1 MNTPLVSLVEA
12 GISYGQLDA
21 LKSMTMSL
29 NEGEVLGLFGHNGA
43 GKTTMMKLILGVISP
58 TSGKVEVM
66 GMAPDSKEAW
76 HSRRKVGYL
85 PENVSFYDQLTGLEV
100 LTYFTKL
107 KGFTNKGAKKQAM
120 DLLEQVGI
128 TYAMKRQV
136 KTYSKGMRQRLGL
149 AQAFI
154 GEPKLLLL
162 DEPTVGLDPIATR
175 DFYKTVDQLKSNGS
189 SIILCSHVLPGVEQH
204 IDRAM
209 ILSTGKLLAMGTLS
223 ELRKQAALPVVI
235 KPISFKEGGLNS
247 LMAQDEKL
255 NAYLSNTCQHTLM
268 VPEQDKLTVLKQ
280 LLSLEGLDDIHV
292 ESANLEQVY
301 QHFLSMHELEKH
313 EVDKYALTY
322 QRTAQ
327 QIKGGLD

>member
-12 GISYGQLDA
+12 GKTYGELAA
-21 LKSMTMSL
+21 LSSMTMSL

-43 GKTTMMKLILGVISP
+43 GKTTMMKLILGVLSP
-58 TSGKVEVM
+58 SYGKVEVM

-76 HSRRKVGYL
+76 HCRSKVGYL
-85 PENVSFYDQLTGLEV
+85 PENVSFYEQLTGLEV
-100 LTYFTKL
+100 LTYFIKL
-107 KGFTNKGAKKQAM
+107 KGFTNKDSKKQAL

-209 ILSTGKLLAMGTLS
+209 ILSSGKLLAMGTLN
-223 ELRKQAALPVVI
+223 ELRQQAALPVVM
-235 KPISFKEGGLNS
+235 KATSLKEGGLNGAV
-247 LMAQDEKL
+247 AQDSQLKGFL
-255 NAYLSNTCQHTLM
+255 TDACPDTLM
-268 VPEQDKLTVLKQ
+268 VPEHEKLSVLKQ
-280 LLSLEGLDDIHV
+280 LLSLDELDDIHV

-301 QHFLSMHELEKH
+301 QHFLSLHENKHELSNSRG
-313 EVDKYALTY
+313 
-322 QRTAQ
+322 QS
-327 QIKGGLD
+327 

>member
-1 MNTPLVSLVEA
+1 MNTPLVSLVET
-12 GISYGQLDA
+12 SKTYGKLAA
-21 LKSMTMSL
+21 LSSMTMSL

-58 TSGKVEVM
+58 SSGNVEVM

-76 HSRRKVGYL
+76 HCRTKVGYL
-85 PENVSFYDQLTGLEV
+85 PENVSFYEQLTGLEV

-107 KGFTNKGAKKQAM
+107 KGFSSGKAKKKAI

-128 TYAMKRQV
+128 TYAMRRQV

-209 ILSTGKLLAMGTLS
+209 ILSSGKLLAMGSLG
-223 ELRKQAALPVVI
+223 ELRQQAALPVII
-235 KPISFKEGGLNS
+235 KPLFSKKEGLDAVV
-247 LMAQDEKL
+247 AQDSKL
-255 NAYLSNTCQHTLM
+255 KSFLTNSCNNTLM
-268 VPEQDKLTVLKQ
+268 VPEHEKLSVLKQ
-280 LLSLEGLDDIHV
+280 LLNLNELDDIHV

-301 QHFLSMHELEKH
+301 QHFLFLH
-313 EVDKYALTY
+313 DKKNE
-322 QRTAQ
+322 Q
-327 QIKGGLD
+327 QVGKGEQS

>member
-12 GISYGQLDA
+12 GKTYGQLDA
-21 LKSMTMSL
+21 LSAMTMSL

-58 TSGKVEVM
+58 NSGKVEVM

-76 HSRRKVGYL
+76 HCRSKVGYL
-85 PENVSFYDQLTGLEV
+85 PENVSFYEQLTGLEV
-100 LTYFTKL
+100 LTYFVKL
-107 KGFTNKGAKKQAM
+107 KGFSNKDAKKQAI

-189 SIILCSHVLPGVEQH
+189 SVILCSHVLPGVEQH

-209 ILSTGKLLAMGTLS
+209 ILSSGKLLAMGTLS
-223 ELRKQAALPVVI
+223 ELRQQAALPVII
-235 KPISFKEGGLNS
+235 KPISFKKGGLNGAV
-247 LMAQDEKL
+247 AQNTKLNRFITDACPDILQVPEHEKL
-255 NAYLSNTCQHTLM
+255 S
-268 VPEQDKLTVLKQ
+268 VLKQ
-280 LLSLEGLDDIHV
+280 LLNLDDLDDIHV

-301 QHFLSMHELEKH
+301 QHFLLEHEQ
-313 EVDKYALTY
+313 TN
-322 QRTAQ
+322 
-327 QIKGGLD
+327 KGQG

>member
-1 MNTPLVSLVEA
+1 GKN
-12 GISYGQLDA
+12 YGDLTA
-21 LKSMTMSL
+21 LHSMTMSL

-58 TSGKVEVM
+58 TVGSVKVM
-66 GMAPDSKEAW
+66 GVAPDSKEAW
-76 HSRRKVGYL
+76 HCRTKIGYL
-85 PENVSFYDQLTGLEV
+85 PENVSFYEQLTGLEV

-107 KGFTNKGAKKQAM
+107 KGFSRGAAKKQAIE
-120 DLLEQVGI
+120 LLEQVGV
-128 TYAMKRQV
+128 THAMNRQV

-189 SIILCSHVLPGVEQH
+189 SVILCSHVLPGVEQH

-209 ILSTGKLLAMGTLS
+209 ILSSGQLLAMGSL
-223 ELRKQAALPVVI
+223 EALRQQAALPVII
-235 KPISFKEGGLNS
+235 KPVFLKPKNLKRAIDQNS
-247 LMAQDEKL
+247 E
-255 NAYLSNTCQHTLM
+255 LSGFLTSQCQQTFM
-268 VPEQDKLTVLKQ
+268 VPAHEKISVLKQ
-280 LLSLEGLDDIHV
+280 LLAHEGLSDIQV

-301 QHFLSMHELEKH
+301 QYFLALHEKSHKH
-313 EVDKYALTY
+313 
-322 QRTAQ
+322 
-327 QIKGGLD
+327 

>member
-12 GISYGQLDA
+12 GKSYGQLDA

-58 TSGKVEVM
+58 TAGKVEVM

-76 HSRRKVGYL
+76 HSRSKIGYL
-85 PENVSFYDQLTGLEV
+85 PENVSFYEQLSGLEV
-100 LTYFTKL
+100 LTYFVKL
-107 KGFTNKGAKKQAM
+107 KGFSSKAAKIQAIS
-120 DLLEQVGI
+120 LLEQVGI
-128 TYAMKRQV
+128 THAMKRQV

-189 SIILCSHVLPGVEQH
+189 SVILCSHVLPGVEQH

-209 ILSTGKLLAMGTLS
+209 ILSSGQLLAMGTLA
-223 ELRKQAALPVVI
+223 ELRAQAALPVTI
-235 KPISFKEGGLNS
+235 KPSGLNGAI
-247 LMAQDEKL
+247 AQDSLL
-255 NAYLSNTCQHTLM
+255 NGFLSSACQATLL
-268 VPEQDKLTVLKQ
+268 VPEQDKLAVLKR
-280 LLSLEGLDDIHV
+280 LLSLDGLNDIHV

-301 QHFLSMHELEKH
+301 QHFLLQHEQKN
-313 EVDKYALTY
+313 APT
-322 QRTAQ
+322 
-327 QIKGGLD
+327 KGIS

>member
-1 MNTPLVSLVEA
+1 MKSPLVSLVGA
-12 GISYGQLDA
+12 GISYGSLDA
-21 LKSMTMSL
+21 LQSMTMSL

-58 TSGKVEVM
+58 SRGNVEVM

-76 HSRRKVGYL
+76 HCRSKVGYL
-85 PENVSFYDQLTGLEV
+85 PENVSFYEQLTGLEV
-100 LTYFTKL
+100 LTYFAKL
-107 KGFTNKGAKKQAM
+107 KGFSKKQAI

-154 GEPKLLLL
+154 GQPKLLLL

-209 ILSTGKLLAMGTLS
+209 ILSTGKLLAMGTLA
-223 ELRKQAALPVVI
+223 ELRQQAALPVTI
-235 KPISFKEGGLNS
+235 KPTGLNGCVS
-247 LMAQDEKL
+247 Q
-255 NAYLSNTCQHTLM
+255 NSQLSRFLTDQCPNTLL
-268 VPEQDKLTVLKQ
+268 VPEQEKLSVLKT
-280 LLSLEGLDDIHV
+280 LLNLDGLADINV
-292 ESANLEQVY
+292 EAANLEQVY
-301 QHFLSMHELEKH
+301 QHFLSEHELSMHEKG
-313 EVDKYALTY
+313 
-322 QRTAQ
+322 AQ
-327 QIKGGLD
+327 K

>member
-12 GISYGQLDA
+12 GKTYGQLNA
-21 LKSMTMSL
+21 LSAMTMSL
-29 NEGEVLGLFGHNGA
+29 KESEVLGLFGHNGA

-58 TSGKVEVM
+58 SSGKVEVM

-76 HSRRKVGYL
+76 HCRTKVGYL
-85 PENVSFYDQLTGLEV
+85 PENVSFYEQLTGLEV
-100 LTYFTKL
+100 LTYFAKL
-107 KGFTNKGAKKQAM
+107 KGFNKKQAI

-189 SIILCSHVLPGVEQH
+189 SVILCSHVLPGVEQH

-209 ILSTGKLLAMGTLS
+209 ILSSGKLLAVGTLS
-223 ELRKQAALPVVI
+223 ELRQQAALPVVI
-235 KPISFKEGGLNS
+235 KPISFEKGGLNG
-247 LMAQDEKL
+247 AVVQDTKL
-255 NAYLSNTCQHTLM
+255 NSFLSNDCQNTLM
-268 VPEQDKLTVLKQ
+268 VPEHEKLSVLRQ
-280 LLSLEGLDDIHV
+280 LLSLNGLDDIHV

-301 QHFLSMHELEKH
+301 QHFLAEHELLQN
-313 EVDKYALTY
+313 DQAT
-322 QRTAQ
+322 
-327 QIKGGLD
+327 GGQG

>member
-1 MNTPLVSLVEA
+1 MSTPLVSLVEA
-12 GISYGQLDA
+12 SKTYGQLDV
-21 LKSMTMSL
+21 LSSMTMSL

-58 TSGKVEVM
+58 TQGKVEVM
-66 GMAPDSKEAW
+66 GVAPDSKEAW
-76 HSRRKVGYL
+76 HCRSKVGYL

-100 LTYFTKL
+100 LTYFAKL
-107 KGFTNKGAKKQAM
+107 KGFSKKQAI

-189 SIILCSHVLPGVEQH
+189 SVILCSHVLPGVEQH
-204 IDRAM
+204 ID
-209 ILSTGKLLAMGTLS
+209 
-223 ELRKQAALPVVI
+223 
-235 KPISFKEGGLNS
+235 
-247 LMAQDEKL
+247 
-255 NAYLSNTCQHTLM
+255 
-268 VPEQDKLTVLKQ
+268 
-280 LLSLEGLDDIHV
+280 LSLIH
-292 ESANLEQVY
+292 
-301 QHFLSMHELEKH
+301 
-313 EVDKYALTY
+313 
-322 QRTAQ
+322 
-327 QIKGGLD
+327 I